1 MRTLT
6 GFLALILC
14 GVSFLSFG
22 ASFDCAKATSKAE
35 KLICSTPALSQA
47 DDNLY
52 VDYLQAK
59 LVTDN
64 NADFKAL
71 VKQNWELREKC
82 AVVSCLQ
89 DWYKWSSEMYRKIA
103 AVKTTE
109 NCYKERQK
117 ITLDGTLLKITY
129 PGPPN
134 YESVENGDTPETYW
148 VLQPDKPI
156 GCAKGAPEWGDYNLM
171 QLVVESDDFYDIY
184 RSLIGRR
191 VSVTGTIMYAVTGHH
206 HTPIMLETQRIEA
219 AK

>member
-1 MRTLT
+1 MRTLI
-6 GFLALILC
+6 GFWVLILC

-52 VDYLQAK
+52 INYLQAK
-59 LVTDN
+59 LATN
-64 NADFKAL
+64 NDADFKAL

-82 AVVSCLQ
+82 VAVECLQ
-89 DWYKWSSEMYRKIA
+89 DWYHRSSEMYRKIA
-103 AVKTTE
+103 ADKATE

-117 ITLDGTLLKITY
+117 ITLDGTLLRITY

-134 YESVENGDTPETYW
+134 YESVENGDSPETYW
-148 VLQPDKPI
+148 VLQPDKAI
-156 GCAKGAPEWGDYNLM
+156 KCATGAPEFGDRSLM
-171 QLVVESDDFYDIY
+171 QLVVEDEFYTVY
-184 RSLIGRR
+184 RSLIGHR
-191 VSVTGTIMYAVTGHH
+191 VRVTGTIMYAVTGHH